1 MENSIKHN
9 KSNTFLTQN
18 LNTNGKIYNQISNN
32 SQVKQYSIITDF
44 KNIDK
49 QDYSKQAVERKEQ
62 IQNTINSRYRLNVQ
76 NYITELHNKLIKECK
91 HNLLDCSTLNAKLD
105 IDSLNNITNR
115 TLNAI
120 KVLYTI
126 LEYN

>member
-1 MENSIKHN
+1 MENSIKYN
-9 KSNTFLTQN
+9 KSNTFSTQN
-18 LNTNGKIYNQISNN
+18 LNINGKIQISDN

-44 KNIDK
+44 KNDK
-49 QDYSKQAVERKEQ
+49 QEYFKQAAERKEQ
-62 IQNTINSRYRLNVQ
+62 IQNTINNRYQLNVQ
-76 NYITELHNKLIKECK
+76 NYTTELHNKLIKECK
-91 HNLLDCSTLNAKLD
+91 DNLLDISTLNAKLD